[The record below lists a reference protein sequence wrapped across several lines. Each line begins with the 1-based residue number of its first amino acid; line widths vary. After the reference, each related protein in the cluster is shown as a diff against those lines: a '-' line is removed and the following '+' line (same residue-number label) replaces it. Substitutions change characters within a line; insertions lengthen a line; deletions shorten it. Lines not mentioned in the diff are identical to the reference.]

1 MPFRIIVKIRAHVC
15 RILSALP
22 EALNIQVTPQVLALY
37 HQHTESHFGGAMWV
51 FDDGLTI
58 VSINS

>member
-22 EALNIQVTPQVLALY
+22 EALNIQVTQVLALY

-51 FDDGLTI
+51 FDDGLII
-58 VSINS
+58 VSITS